1 MFIFEKALVLSM
13 ICSKCENE
21 DEKISKEEESIE
33 ICQEIRLKSID
44 ETRNYFIKEI
54 GQNELISKK
63 KKKVCT
69 TSFFGYWMHFNLSVF
84 VSLLGTPIGIM
95 SFAVGLKFV

>member
-63 KKKVCT
+63 KVCT

-84 VSLLGTPIGIM
+84 VSLLGTPIGIR

>member
-69 TSFFGYWMHFNLSVF
+69 TSFFGLLDAFQFICFCLSTWD
-84 VSLLGTPIGIM
+84 SYRN
-95 SFAVGLKFV
+95 